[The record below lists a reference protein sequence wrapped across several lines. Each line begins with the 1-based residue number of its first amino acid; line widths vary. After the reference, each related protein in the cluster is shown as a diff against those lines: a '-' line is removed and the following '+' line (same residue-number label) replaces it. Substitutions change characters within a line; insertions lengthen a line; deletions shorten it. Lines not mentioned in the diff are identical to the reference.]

1 MFIEERNQIIMPWVF
16 APEMWMANHV
26 LYLNLLKVESVP
38 SKDPVVLYSTSFV
51 SSFLVLFL
59 TN

>member
-1 MFIEERNQIIMPWVF
+1 MDF
-16 APEMWMANHV
+16 ALEMWMANHV

-38 SKDPVVLYSTSFV
+38 SKDPVVLYLTSFV
-51 SSFLVLFL
+51 SSPFVLFL